1 MAMKRYSV
9 SRLPSGLTVA
19 TATMPDRAS
28 VSLGLWIG
36 VGGRHEG
43 TAEGGACHFIEHMLF
58 KGTRRRSAR
67 ELSQAVEGVGGY
79 LNAFTG
85 EENTCFYA
93 RARHDHRD
101 QLLDVLSDMLL
112 NSQFAPEEVDR
123 ERSVIQEEIAMYQ
136 DQPQQQ
142 VQELLHAVLW
152 PDQPLGRPLTGTA
165 ESVARLGRPQLLQFK
180 RALYTAETTFLVG
193 AGRLRHD
200 QLVRSAARWFRT
212 YKPGLSRS
220 VAPVREEQTRP
231 VVRLHTKAVEQTQL
245 ALGIRTCSRHDPR
258 RYALR
263 LLSTLLGENMSSRL
277 FQVLREEH
285 GLAYSVYSS
294 CSHYSDTGTLVISAG
309 LDTENL
315 RRALIMIVREL
326 RRLAS
331 RAPGRAEFGR
341 ARDYV
346 LGQMDLGLENSE
358 NQMNWVGEQ
367 LVSYGRVLS
376 PAAVRRRLATVSPA
390 ELTAVARDFF
400 RPDRFNL
407 ALVSPLKRATS
418 LGRLLGESASNSHF
432 E

>member
-1 MAMKRYSV
+1 MKRYSI
-9 SRLPSGLTVA
+9 SRLPNGLTVA
-19 TATMPDRAS
+19 TAAMPDRAS
-28 VSLGLWIG
+28 VSLGLWVG
-36 VGGRHEG
+36 VGGRYER
-43 TAEGGACHFIEHMLF
+43 AEEGGACHFIEHMLF
-58 KGTRRRSAR
+58 KGTRRRTAR

-85 EENTCFYA
+85 EESTCFYA
-93 RARHDHRD
+93 RARHDQRE
-101 QLLDVLSDMLL
+101 QLLDVMSDMLL

-142 VQELLHAVLW
+142 VQELLHAALW
-152 PDQPLGRPLTGTA
+152 PEQPLGRPLTGTV
-165 ESVARLGRPQLLQFK
+165 ESVTRLGRAQLLEFK
-180 RALYTAETTFLVG
+180 RKLYTSETTFLVG

-200 QLVRSAARWFRT
+200 QLVRVAARWFRDQE
-212 YKPGLSRS
+212 PGPRRS
-220 VAPVREEQTRP
+220 AAPVREEQSQP

-245 ALGIRTCSRHDPR
+245 ALGIRTCSRHDAR

-294 CSHYSDTGTLVISAG
+294 CSHFCDTGTLVVSAG

-315 RRALIMIVREL
+315 RRALTLIIREL
-326 RRLAS
+326 RRLAA

-346 LGQMDLGLENSE
+346 LGQMDLGLESSE

-376 PAAVRRRLATVSPA
+376 PTAVRRRMAAVTPA
-390 ELTAVARDFF
+390 QITAVARDFF
-400 RPDRFNL
+400 RPERFNL
-407 ALVSPLKRATS
+407 ALVSPLKRAPS
-418 LGRLLGESASNSHF
+418 LGRLLRDGA
-432 E
+432 